1 MQQASAPDRFP
12 NLFVSILFVVFNL
25 EGIVG
30 EQSFYPLIIGNIE
43 QDFSIVY
50 PSGSPGFGLFV
61 VFAFGDCDL
70 ISLELRSVVS
80 MSDQCLFLGHFQMEF
95 VPDKAAYILFNLFC
109 VLFVADNSD

>member
-1 MQQASAPDRFP
+1 MQQASAPDRLP

-30 EQSFYPLIIGNIE
+30 EQSFYPLIMGNIK

-70 ISLELRSVVS
+70 ISQELRSVVS
-80 MSDQCLFLGHFQMEF
+80 MSNQCLFLGHFQMEF

-109 VLFVADNSD
+109 VLFAADNSD

>member
-30 EQSFYPLIIGNIE
+30 EQSFYPLIMGNIE

-70 ISLELRSVVS
+70 ISQELRRVMS
-80 MSDQCLFLGHFQMEF
+80 MSNQCLFPRHFQMKF
-95 VPDKAAYILFNLFC
+95 LPDKAAYILFNLFC
-109 VLFVADNSD
+109 VPFATDNSN